1 MCHVPARGI
10 CRGTLRPSLACLSF
24 PYPLPELHNIWFAC
38 NGKRIFALWLPLP
51 LNNPVVVFVACII
64 KYHCCRVDIFKII
77 LFEMRINKVAAN
89 ILINFIL
96 LMIYIFCFGQ
106 HSIRRYLENGV
117 IVVQYEEK
125 PTVIS
130 PPGKLAISIFLA
142 KRWIICFLIKQYFY
156 YQ

>member
-1 MCHVPARGI
+1 M
-10 CRGTLRPSLACLSF
+10 
-24 PYPLPELHNIWFAC
+24 
-38 NGKRIFALWLPLP
+38 
-51 LNNPVVVFVACII
+51 FVACTR

-77 LFEMRINKVAAN
+77 LRINKVAAN

-130 PPGKLAISIFLA
+130 PPGKLAITIFLA
-142 KRWIICFLIKQYFY
+142 KR
-156 YQ
+156 

>member
-1 MCHVPARGI
+1 M
-10 CRGTLRPSLACLSF
+10 
-24 PYPLPELHNIWFAC
+24 
-38 NGKRIFALWLPLP
+38 K
-51 LNNPVVVFVACII
+51 
-64 KYHCCRVDIFKII
+64 
-77 LFEMRINKVAAN
+77 INKVSAN

-106 HSIRRYLENGV
+106 HSIRRYLENGI

-142 KRWIICFLIKQYFY
+142 LRSIIRFLIKQYFY